1 MPRYF
6 FDLHI
11 DGKAQRDDTG
21 VILETMAEVRR
32 AAQKLLP
39 AIGYE
44 EIPADGDRMSIVVF
58 VTDMDSRPVY
68 SATLSYSGFSLLR

>member
-6 FDLHI
+6 FDLYI

-21 VILETMAEVRR
+21 VILETMQEVRR

-44 EIPADGDRMSIVVF
+44 EIPADGDRMAIVVF
-58 VTDMDSRPVY
+58 VTDEDGLPIY
-68 SATLSYSGFSLLR
+68 SATLSYSGLELRR